1 MATSQYFDFAQ
12 GGGPQY
18 SAQPPTLPLPTAGAS
33 YTAQPTP
40 GMDPAVNPAFPPAAP
55 AGYGGYQPHSSQDF
69 AYGSRPQEPVPT
81 ATTMATYQDS
91 YSYGQSAAARSYEDR
106 PYFQSP
112 ALQSGHMTAT
122 DSGQPGTQEACG
134 QPSPHGGHSHAQ
146 PPQQAPIVESGQP
159 ASTLSSGYTY
169 PTATGVQPESSASI
183 VTSYPPPS
191 YNPTC
196 TAYTAPSYPN
206 YDASV
211 YSAASPFYPPAQPPP
226 PPGPPQQLP
235 PPPTPAGSGS
245 SPRADSKPPVPSKL
259 PRPKAGP
266 RQLQLH
272 YCDICKISCAGPQ
285 TYREHLGGQKHRKKE
300 AAQKTGVQPNG
311 SPRGVQAQLH
321 CDLCAV
327 SCTGADAYAAHIR
340 GSKHQKVFKLHTKL
354 GKPIPTLEPAP
365 ATESPPGAE
374 AKPTSPT
381 GPSVCASSRPALA
394 KRPVASKALCEGP
407 PEPQAAGCR
416 PQWGKPAQTKL
427 EGPGAPTQGGSEEA
441 PAGCSDA
448 QPVGLEYVE
457 EVFSEEGR
465 VLRFH
470 CKLCE
475 CSFNDLNAK
484 DLHVRGRRHRL
495 QYRKKVNPDL
505 PISTEPS
512 SRARKVREE
521 RMRKQ
526 RHLAEERL
534 EQLRRWHAERRR
546 LEEEPPQDVPP
557 HAPPDW
563 AQPLLMGRPE
573 SPASAPLQ
581 PGRRPASSD
590 DRHIMCKHATIYPT
604 EQELLAVQRAVSHAE
619 RALKLVSDTLAEEDR
634 GRREEEGDKRSI
646 APQTRVLKGVMRVGI
661 LAKGLLLRGDRNV
674 RLALLCSEKPT
685 HSLLRRIAQQLP
697 QQLQMVTEDEYEVSS
712 DPEANIVISSCEEPR
727 MQVTISVTSPLM
739 REDPST
745 DPEGV
750 EEPQADAGDVLSPK
764 KCLESLAALRHARW
778 FQARASGLQPCV
790 IVIRVLRDLCRRVPT
805 WGALPAWAMELLVEK
820 AVSSAAGPLGPGD
833 AVRRVLECVAT
844 GTLLTDGPGLQDPC
858 ERDQTDALEP
868 MTLQEREDVTASAQV
883 GGSSHGRG
891 DTQAPAPACSCAV
904 FPEMAR
910 VPPSLPPTEMYR
922 NRRAARGWQDH
933 AQGQGQPGM
942 VAWGQ
947 QLRAKATTVTTPR
960 PQVSLAGTVLPH
972 TTDHGPRSSAV
983 ANSSA
988 CPALTCGYLVCKFV
1002 HKKNLLAAPK
1012 PNRIGSDVS
1021 EFCLEWDQWNGLQC
1035 RMWGPSSVAERAG
1048 GQWSGGPPGTVLVV
1062 SRQYAKIPQALQ

>member
-1 MATSQYFDFAQ
+1 MAASHYFGFAQ
-12 GGGPQY
+12 GSGLQY
-18 SAQPPTLPLPTAGAS
+18 SAQTPTLPLLTTGAS

-40 GMDPAVNPAFPPAAP
+40 GMDPAANPAFPPAAP
-55 AGYGGYQPHSSQDF
+55 AGYGGYQHHSSPEF
-69 AYGSRPQEPVPT
+69 TYGSRPQEPIPT
-81 ATTMATYQDS
+81 TTTMATYQDS
-91 YSYGQSAAARSYEDR
+91 YSYGQSVAARSYEDR
-106 PYFQSP
+106 PYFQPP
-112 ALQSGHMTAT
+112 ALQPGCMTAT
-122 DSGQPGTQEACG
+122 DSCQPGTQEACR
-134 QPSPHGGHSHAQ
+134 QPSPHGGHSCAQ
-146 PPQQAPIVESGQP
+146 PPQQAPRVEAGQP
-159 ASTLSSGYTY
+159 ASALSSGYTY

-191 YNPTC
+191 YDPTC
-196 TAYTAPSYPN
+196 TAYTAPSYPS

-211 YSAASPFYPPAQPPP
+211 YSAASPFYPPAQPLP

-245 SPRADSKPPVPSKL
+245 SPRADSKPPLPSKL

-327 SCTGADAYAAHIR
+327 SCTGADAYTAHIR
-340 GSKHQKVFKLHTKL
+340 GAKHQKVFKLHTKL

-365 ATESPPGAE
+365 AAESTPRVE
-374 AKPTSPT
+374 AKPTSAT
-381 GPSVCASSRPALA
+381 GPSVCAPSRPALA
-394 KRPVASKALCEGP
+394 KRPVALKASREGP
-407 PEPQAAGCR
+407 PEPQIAGCR
-416 PQWGKPAQTKL
+416 PQRGRPAQPKS
-427 EGPGAPTQGGSEEA
+427 EGPGTPAQGGSEEA
-441 PAGCSDA
+441 PLGCSDA
-448 QPVGLEYVE
+448 QPVGPEYVE
-457 EVFSEEGR
+457 EVCSEEGR
-465 VLRFH
+465 VLRFQR
-470 CKLCE
+470 KLCE

-505 PISTEPS
+505 PIAMEPS
-512 SRARKVREE
+512 SRARKLLEE

-526 RHLAEERL
+526 RRLAEERL
-534 EQLRRWHAERRR
+534 EQLRRWHVERRR
-546 LEEEPPQDVPP
+546 LEEEPSQD
-557 HAPPDW
+557 APSDW
-563 AQPLLMGRPE
+563 AHSLLMGRPE
-573 SPASAPLQ
+573 PPTSTQLQ

-590 DRHIMCKHATIYPT
+590 DRHVMCKHATIYPT

-619 RALKLVSDTLAEEDR
+619 RALKLVSDTLAEEDQ
-634 GRREEEGDKRSI
+634 GGGEEEGGKRSSV
-646 APQTRVLKGVMRVGI
+646 APPARVLKGVMRVGI

-674 RLALLCSEKPT
+674 RLALLCSKKPT

-697 QQLQMVTEDEYEVSS
+697 RQLQMVTEDEYEVSS

-727 MQVTISVTSPLM
+727 MQVTVSITSPLM

-750 EEPQADAGDVLSPK
+750 EKPQADPGDVLSSE

-778 FQARASGLQPCV
+778 FQARASSLQPCV

-805 WGALPAWAMELLVEK
+805 WAALPAWAMELLVEK

-858 ERDQTDALEP
+858 EGDQTDALEP
-868 MTLQEREDVTASAQV
+868 MTLQEREDVTASAQHALRMLAFRQTHKV
-883 GGSSHGRG
+883 LGM
-891 DTQAPAPACSCAV
+891 DL
-904 FPEMAR
+904 
-910 VPPSLPPTEMYR
+910 LPPR
-922 NRRAARGWQDH
+922 HRLGARFRKRQRGPGE
-933 AQGQGQPGM
+933 AEEGPGEKKRGQRDGEG
-942 VAWGQ
+942 
-947 QLRAKATTVTTPR
+947 
-960 PQVSLAGTVLPH
+960 
-972 TTDHGPRSSAV
+972 
-983 ANSSA
+983 
-988 CPALTCGYLVCKFV
+988 LV
-1002 HKKNLLAAPK
+1002 
-1012 PNRIGSDVS
+1012 
-1021 EFCLEWDQWNGLQC
+1021 
-1035 RMWGPSSVAERAG
+1035 
-1048 GQWSGGPPGTVLVV
+1048 
-1062 SRQYAKIPQALQ
+1062 

>member
-18 SAQPPTLPLPTAGAS
+18 SAQPPTLPLPTVGAS

-40 GMDPAVNPAFPPAAP
+40 GMDPAVNPAFPAAAL
-55 AGYGGYQPHSSQDF
+55 AGYGGYQPHSGQDF
-69 AYGSRPQEPVPT
+69 AYGSRPQETVPM

-106 PYFQSP
+106 PYFQSA
-112 ALQSGHMTAT
+112 ALQSGRMTAA
-122 DSGQPGTQEACG
+122 DSSQPGTQEACG
-134 QPSPHGGHSHAQ
+134 QPSPHGSHSHAQ

-235 PPPTPAGSGS
+235 PPPAPAGSGS
-245 SPRADSKPPVPSKL
+245 SPRADSKPPLPSKL

-340 GSKHQKVFKLHTKL
+340 GSKHQKVFKLHAKL
-354 GKPIPTLEPAP
+354 GKPIPTLEPARP
-365 ATESPPGAE
+365 TESPPGAE

-381 GPSVCASSRPALA
+381 GPSVCASSRSALA

-416 PQWGKPAQTKL
+416 PQWGKPARPKL
-427 EGPGAPTQGGSEEA
+427 EGPRAPTQGGSEEA
-441 PAGCSDA
+441 PAGCSDV
-448 QPVGLEYVE
+448 QPVGPEYVE
-457 EVFSEEGR
+457 EVFSDEGR

-505 PISTEPS
+505 PIATEPS
-512 SRARKVREE
+512 SRARKVLEE

-590 DRHIMCKHATIYPT
+590 DRHVMCKHATIYPT
-604 EQELLAVQRAVSHAE
+604 EQELLTVQRAVSHAE
-619 RALKLVSDTLAEEDR
+619 RALKLVSDALAEEDR
-634 GRREEEGDKRSI
+634 GHREEEGDKRSSVV
-646 APQTRVLKGVMRVGI
+646 PQTRVLKGVMRVGI

-697 QQLQMVTEDEYEVSS
+697 RQLQMVTEDEYEVSS

-745 DPEGV
+745 DPGAAQPFLPTTV
-750 EEPQADAGDVLSPK
+750 PRTLPQ
-764 KCLESLAALRHARW
+764 
-778 FQARASGLQPCV
+778 
-790 IVIRVLRDLCRRVPT
+790 
-805 WGALPAWAMELLVEK
+805 GAP
-820 AVSSAAGPLGPGD
+820 
-833 AVRRVLECVAT
+833 
-844 GTLLTDGPGLQDPC
+844 
-858 ERDQTDALEP
+858 
-868 MTLQEREDVTASAQV
+868 
-883 GGSSHGRG
+883 H
-891 DTQAPAPACSCAV
+891 TQAWGSVCLC
-904 FPEMAR
+904 PEQ
-910 VPPSLPPTEMYR
+910 EM
-922 NRRAARGWQDH
+922 
-933 AQGQGQPGM
+933 P
-942 VAWGQ
+942 Q
-947 QLRAKATTVTTPR
+947 Q
-960 PQVSLAGTVLPH
+960 
-972 TTDHGPRSSAV
+972 PRSSTAV
-983 ANSSA
+983 PLRIPWVTQELS
-988 CPALTCGYLVCKFV
+988 LQ
-1002 HKKNLLAAPK
+1002 AAEEK
-1012 PNRIGSDVS
+1012 VWRSLRLMQVMS
-1021 EFCLEWDQWNGLQC
+1021 
-1035 RMWGPSSVAERAG
+1035 
-1048 GQWSGGPPGTVLVV
+1048 
-1062 SRQYAKIPQALQ
+1062 

>member
-1 MATSQYFDFAQ
+1 MATSHYFDFAQ

-18 SAQPPTLPLPTAGAS
+18 SAQPPTFPLPTVGAS

-40 GMDPAVNPAFPPAAP
+40 GMDPATNPAFPPAAP
-55 AGYGGYQPHSSQDF
+55 AGYGGYQPYSGQDF
-69 AYGSRPQEPVPT
+69 TYGSRPQEPVPT
-81 ATTMATYQDS
+81 ATTMAPYQDS

-106 PYFQSP
+106 PYFQPP
-112 ALQSGHMTAT
+112 ALQPGHMTAT
-122 DSGQPGTQEACG
+122 DSCQPGTQEACG

-146 PPQQAPIVESGQP
+146 PPQQAPIVEAGQP
-159 ASTLSSGYTY
+159 ASALSSGYTY
-169 PTATGVQPESSASI
+169 PTATGVQPESSESI

-191 YNPTC
+191 YNPTR
-196 TAYTAPSYPN
+196 TAYTAPSYPS

-211 YSAASPFYPPAQPPP
+211 YSTASPFYPPAQPLP

-235 PPPTPAGSGS
+235 PPPMPAGSGS
-245 SPRADSKPPVPSKL
+245 SPRADSKPPLPSKL

-327 SCTGADAYAAHIR
+327 SCTGVDAYTAHIQ
-340 GSKHQKVFKLHTKL
+340 GAKHQKVFKLHAKL

-381 GPSVCASSRPALA
+381 GPSVCASNRPALA
-394 KRPVASKALCEGP
+394 KRPVASTASREGP
-407 PEPQAAGCR
+407 PELQAAGCR
-416 PQWGKPAQTKL
+416 PQWGKPARPKL
-427 EGPGAPTQGGSEEA
+427 EDPGAPIQGGSEDA
-441 PAGCSDA
+441 PLGCSDA
-448 QPVGLEYVE
+448 QPVGPEYVE
-457 EVFSEEGR
+457 E
-465 VLRFH
+465 
-470 CKLCE
+470 
-475 CSFNDLNAK
+475 
-484 DLHVRGRRHRL
+484 
-495 QYRKKVNPDL
+495 KKVNPDL
-505 PISTEPS
+505 PIATEPS
-512 SRARKVREE
+512 SRAQKLLEE

-526 RHLAEERL
+526 RRLAEERL

-573 SPASAPLQ
+573 PPASAPLQ
-581 PGRRPASSD
+581 PGRQPASSD
-590 DRHIMCKHATIYPT
+590 DRHVMCKHATIYPT

-619 RALKLVSDTLAEEDR
+619 RALKLVSDSLAEEDQ
-634 GRREEEGDKRSI
+634 GRREEEGDKRSSV

-685 HSLLRRIAQQLP
+685 HSLLRRIVQQLP
-697 QQLQMVTEDEYEVSS
+697 RQLQMVTEDEYEVSS

-833 AVRRVLECVAT
+833 AIRRVLECVAT

-868 MTLQEREDVTASAQV
+868 MTLQEREDVTASAQHALRMV
-883 GGSSHGRG
+883 AFWQTHKVLGM
-891 DTQAPAPACSCAV
+891 DL
-904 FPEMAR
+904 
-910 VPPSLPPTEMYR
+910 LPPRHRLGARFRKRQRGPGE
-922 NRRAARGWQDH
+922 AEEGAGEKKRGWR
-933 AQGQGQPGM
+933 GG
-942 VAWGQ
+942 
-947 QLRAKATTVTTPR
+947 
-960 PQVSLAGTVLPH
+960 
-972 TTDHGPRSSAV
+972 
-983 ANSSA
+983 
-988 CPALTCGYLVCKFV
+988 
-1002 HKKNLLAAPK
+1002 
-1012 PNRIGSDVS
+1012 
-1021 EFCLEWDQWNGLQC
+1021 EGL
-1035 RMWGPSSVAERAG
+1035 M
-1048 GQWSGGPPGTVLVV
+1048 
-1062 SRQYAKIPQALQ
+1062 

>member
-18 SAQPPTLPLPTAGAS
+18 SAQPPTLPLPTVGAS

-40 GMDPAVNPAFPPAAP
+40 GMDPATNPAFPPAAP
-55 AGYGGYQPHSSQDF
+55 AGYGGYQPHSGQDF
-69 AYGSRPQEPVPT
+69 AYGSRPQEPIPT

-106 PYFQSP
+106 PYFQPP
-112 ALQSGHMTAT
+112 ALQPGHMTAT
-122 DSGQPGTQEACG
+122 DSCQPGTQEACG

-146 PPQQAPIVESGQP
+146 PPQQAPIAESGQP
-159 ASTLSSGYTY
+159 ASALSSGYTY

-183 VTSYPPPS
+183 VTSYPPPTYS
-191 YNPTC
+191 PTC
-196 TAYTAPSYPN
+196 AAYTAPSYQS

-226 PPGPPQQLP
+226 PVGPPQQLP

-245 SPRADSKPPVPSKL
+245 SPRADSKPPLPSKL

-340 GSKHQKVFKLHTKL
+340 GAKHQKVFKLHAKL

-394 KRPVASKALCEGP
+394 RKPVVSKASCEGP
-407 PEPQAAGCR
+407 PELQAAGCR
-416 PQWGKPAQTKL
+416 PQWGKPARPKL

-441 PAGCSDA
+441 PVGCSDA
-448 QPVGLEYVE
+448 QPVGPEYVE
-457 EVFSEEGR
+457 E
-465 VLRFH
+465 
-470 CKLCE
+470 
-475 CSFNDLNAK
+475 
-484 DLHVRGRRHRL
+484 
-495 QYRKKVNPDL
+495 KKVNPDL
-505 PISTEPS
+505 PIATEPS
-512 SRARKVREE
+512 SRAQKVLEE

-534 EQLRRWHAERRR
+534 EQLRRWHTERRR

-563 AQPLLMGRPE
+563 AQPLLKGRPE
-573 SPASAPLQ
+573 PPTSAPLQ

-590 DRHIMCKHATIYPT
+590 DRHVMCKHATIYPT

-619 RALKLVSDTLAEEDR
+619 RALKLVSDTLAEEDQ
-634 GRREEEGDKRSI
+634 GRREEEGDKRSSV
-646 APQTRVLKGVMRVGI
+646 ATQTRVLKGVMRVGI

-697 QQLQMVTEDEYEVSS
+697 RQLQMVTEDEYEVSS

-727 MQVTISVTSPLM
+727 MQITISVTSPLM

-844 GTLLTDGPGLQDPC
+844 GTLLTGQSLGQRAQEVGSKSQRPGPMAVAQKAAVTDRKCPAQAGERPTTHTCSQQEGRQGCGHGGHHPARRAQTRRSPKGGLSPHPGDNSHVLWWPRPLAVAQSHSGINPPRC
-858 ERDQTDALEP
+858 LSS
-868 MTLQEREDVTASAQV
+868 EDYPEGTAR
-883 GGSSHGRG
+883 SSDDRG
-891 DTQAPAPACSCAV
+891 
-904 FPEMAR
+904 
-910 VPPSLPPTEMYR
+910 
-922 NRRAARGWQDH
+922 RRAAQHNAFYTSRGNRTRQDTH
-933 AQGQGQPGM
+933 VRG
-942 VAWGQ
+942 
-947 QLRAKATTVTTPR
+947 
-960 PQVSLAGTVLPH
+960 
-972 TTDHGPRSSAV
+972 
-983 ANSSA
+983 
-988 CPALTCGYLVCKFV
+988 
-1002 HKKNLLAAPK
+1002 
-1012 PNRIGSDVS
+1012 
-1021 EFCLEWDQWNGLQC
+1021 
-1035 RMWGPSSVAERAG
+1035 G
-1048 GQWSGGPPGTVLVV
+1048 GQIRKKVFS
-1062 SRQYAKIPQALQ
+1062 SHF

>member
-18 SAQPPTLPLPTAGAS
+18 SAQPPTLPLPTVGAS

-40 GMDPAVNPAFPPAAP
+40 GMDPAVNPAFPAAAL
-55 AGYGGYQPHSSQDF
+55 AGYGGYQPHSGQDF
-69 AYGSRPQEPVPT
+69 AYGSRPQETVPM

-106 PYFQSP
+106 PYFQSA
-112 ALQSGHMTAT
+112 ALQSGRMTAA
-122 DSGQPGTQEACG
+122 DSSQPGTQEACG
-134 QPSPHGGHSHAQ
+134 QPSPHGSHSHAQ

-235 PPPTPAGSGS
+235 PPPAPAGSGS
-245 SPRADSKPPVPSKL
+245 SPRADSKPPLPSKL

-340 GSKHQKVFKLHTKL
+340 GSKHQKVFKLHAKL
-354 GKPIPTLEPAP
+354 GKPIPTLEPARP
-365 ATESPPGAE
+365 TESPPGAE

-381 GPSVCASSRPALA
+381 GPSVCASSRSALA

-416 PQWGKPAQTKL
+416 PQWGKPARPKL
-427 EGPGAPTQGGSEEA
+427 EGPRAPTQGGSEEA
-441 PAGCSDA
+441 PAGCSDV
-448 QPVGLEYVE
+448 QPVGPEYVE
-457 EVFSEEGR
+457 EVFSDEGR

-505 PISTEPS
+505 PIATEPS
-512 SRARKVREE
+512 SRARKVLEE

-590 DRHIMCKHATIYPT
+590 DRHVMCKHATIYPT
-604 EQELLAVQRAVSHAE
+604 EQELLTVQRAVSHAE
-619 RALKLVSDTLAEEDR
+619 RALKLVSDALAEEDR
-634 GRREEEGDKRSI
+634 GHREEEGDKRSSVV
-646 APQTRVLKGVMRVGI
+646 PQTRVLKGVMRVGI

-697 QQLQMVTEDEYEVSS
+697 RQLQMVTEDEYEVSS

-745 DPEGV
+745 DPGNATAATLQHCCPPEDSMGHTRAESPGSRGGV

-868 MTLQEREDVTASAQV
+868 MTLQEREDVTASAQHALRMLAFRQTHKV
-883 GGSSHGRG
+883 LGM
-891 DTQAPAPACSCAV
+891 DL
-904 FPEMAR
+904 
-910 VPPSLPPTEMYR
+910 LPPR
-922 NRRAARGWQDH
+922 HRLGARFRKRQRGPGE
-933 AQGQGQPGM
+933 AEEGAGEKKRGQRGGE
-942 VAWGQ
+942 G
-947 QLRAKATTVTTPR
+947 
-960 PQVSLAGTVLPH
+960 
-972 TTDHGPRSSAV
+972 
-983 ANSSA
+983 
-988 CPALTCGYLVCKFV
+988 LV
-1002 HKKNLLAAPK
+1002 
-1012 PNRIGSDVS
+1012 
-1021 EFCLEWDQWNGLQC
+1021 
-1035 RMWGPSSVAERAG
+1035 
-1048 GQWSGGPPGTVLVV
+1048 
-1062 SRQYAKIPQALQ
+1062 

>member
-1 MATSQYFDFAQ
+1 MAASHYFGFAQ
-12 GGGPQY
+12 GSDLQY
-18 SAQPPTLPLPTAGAS
+18 SAQTPTLPLLTTGAS

-40 GMDPAVNPAFPPAAP
+40 GMDPAANPAFPPAAP
-55 AGYGGYQPHSSQDF
+55 AGYSGYQPHSSQEF
-69 AYGSRPQEPVPT
+69 TYGSRPQEPVPT
-81 ATTMATYQDS
+81 TTTMATYQDS
-91 YSYGQSAAARSYEDR
+91 YSYGQSVAARSYEDR
-106 PYFQSP
+106 PYFQPP
-112 ALQSGHMTAT
+112 ALQPGRMTAT
-122 DSGQPGTQEACG
+122 DSCQPGTQEACR
-134 QPSPHGGHSHAQ
+134 QPSPHGGHSCAQ
-146 PPQQAPIVESGQP
+146 PPQQAPRVEAGQP
-159 ASTLSSGYTY
+159 ASALSSGYTY
-169 PTATGVQPESSASI
+169 PTATGVQPESSVSI
-183 VTSYPPPS
+183 VTSYPAPS
-191 YNPTC
+191 YDPTC
-196 TAYTAPSYPN
+196 TAYTAPSYPS

-226 PPGPPQQLP
+226 PPGPLQQLP

-245 SPRADSKPPVPSKL
+245 SPRADSKPPLPSKL

-327 SCTGADAYAAHIR
+327 SCTGADAYTAHIR
-340 GSKHQKVFKLHTKL
+340 GAKHQKVFKLHTKL

-365 ATESPPGAE
+365 AAESTPGVE
-374 AKPTSPT
+374 AKPTSAT
-381 GPSVCASSRPALA
+381 GPSVCAPSRPALT
-394 KRPVASKALCEGP
+394 KRPVALKASCQGP
-407 PEPQAAGCR
+407 PELQIAGCR
-416 PQWGKPAQTKL
+416 PQRGRTAQPKS
-427 EGPGAPTQGGSEEA
+427 EGPGAPAQGGSEEA
-441 PAGCSDA
+441 PLGCSDA
-448 QPVGLEYVE
+448 QPVGPEYVE
-457 EVFSEEGR
+457 EVCSEEGR
-465 VLRFH
+465 VLRFQ

-505 PISTEPS
+505 PIATEPS
-512 SRARKVREE
+512 SRARKLLEE

-534 EQLRRWHAERRR
+534 EQLRRWHVERRR
-546 LEEEPPQDVPP
+546 LEEEPSQDMPP
-557 HAPPDW
+557 HAPSDW
-563 AQPLLMGRPE
+563 AHSLLMGRPE
-573 SPASAPLQ
+573 PPTSAQLQ

-590 DRHIMCKHATIYPT
+590 DRHVMCKHATIYPT

-619 RALKLVSDTLAEEDR
+619 RALKLVSDTLAEEDQ
-634 GRREEEGDKRSI
+634 GSGEEEGGKRSSV
-646 APQTRVLKGVMRVGI
+646 APPARVLKGVMRVGI

-674 RLALLCSEKPT
+674 RLALLCSKKPT

-697 QQLQMVTEDEYEVSS
+697 RQLQMVTEDEYEVSS

-727 MQVTISVTSPLM
+727 MQVTVSITSPLM

-745 DPEGV
+745 DPGV
-750 EEPQADAGDVLSPK
+750 EKPQADPGDVLSSE

-778 FQARASGLQPCV
+778 FQARASSLQPCV

-805 WGALPAWAMELLVEK
+805 WAALPAWAMELLVEK

-868 MTLQEREDVTASAQV
+868 MTLQEREDVTASAQHALRMLAFRQTHKV
-883 GGSSHGRG
+883 LGM
-891 DTQAPAPACSCAV
+891 DL
-904 FPEMAR
+904 
-910 VPPSLPPTEMYR
+910 LPPR
-922 NRRAARGWQDH
+922 HRLGARFRKRQRGPGE
-933 AQGQGQPGM
+933 AEEGPGEKKRGQRDGEG
-942 VAWGQ
+942 
-947 QLRAKATTVTTPR
+947 
-960 PQVSLAGTVLPH
+960 
-972 TTDHGPRSSAV
+972 
-983 ANSSA
+983 
-988 CPALTCGYLVCKFV
+988 LV
-1002 HKKNLLAAPK
+1002 
-1012 PNRIGSDVS
+1012 
-1021 EFCLEWDQWNGLQC
+1021 
-1035 RMWGPSSVAERAG
+1035 
-1048 GQWSGGPPGTVLVV
+1048 
-1062 SRQYAKIPQALQ
+1062 

>member
-18 SAQPPTLPLPTAGAS
+18 SAQPPTLPLPTVGAS

-40 GMDPAVNPAFPPAAP
+40 GMDPAVNPAFPAAAP
-55 AGYGGYQPHSSQDF
+55 AGYGGYQPHSGQDF
-69 AYGSRPQEPVPT
+69 AYGSRPQETVPT

-106 PYFQSP
+106 PYFQSA
-112 ALQSGHMTAT
+112 ALQSGRMTAA
-122 DSGQPGTQEACG
+122 DSSQPGTQEACG
-134 QPSPHGGHSHAQ
+134 QPSPHGSHSHAQ

-235 PPPTPAGSGS
+235 PPPAPAGSGS
-245 SPRADSKPPVPSKL
+245 SPRADSKPPLPSKL

-340 GSKHQKVFKLHTKL
+340 GSKHQKVFKLHAKL

-365 ATESPPGAE
+365 PTESPPGAE

-381 GPSVCASSRPALA
+381 GPSVCASSRSALA

-416 PQWGKPAQTKL
+416 PQWGKPARPKL
-427 EGPGAPTQGGSEEA
+427 EGPRAPTQGGSEEA
-441 PAGCSDA
+441 PAGCSDV
-448 QPVGLEYVE
+448 QPVGPEYVE
-457 EVFSEEGR
+457 EVFSDEGR

-505 PISTEPS
+505 PIATEPS
-512 SRARKVREE
+512 SRARKVLEE

-590 DRHIMCKHATIYPT
+590 DRHVMCKHATIYPT

-619 RALKLVSDTLAEEDR
+619 RALKLVSDVLAEEDR
-634 GRREEEGDKRSI
+634 GHREEEGDKRSSVV
-646 APQTRVLKGVMRVGI
+646 PQTRVLKGVMRVGI

-674 RLALLCSEKPT
+674 HLALLCSEKPT

-697 QQLQMVTEDEYEVSS
+697 RQLQMVTEDEYEVSS

-745 DPEGV
+745 DPGNATAATLQHCCPPEDSMGHTRAESPGSRGGV

-868 MTLQEREDVTASAQV
+868 MTLQEREDVTASAQAAV
-883 GGSSHGRG
+883 PGAGRRVAGRHQAAGGWRSN
-891 DTQAPAPACSCAV
+891 TP
-904 FPEMAR
+904 
-910 VPPSLPPTEMYR
+910 LPPRQRTG
-922 NRRAARGWQDH
+922 ARGPRLRML
-933 AQGQGQPGM
+933 AASR
-942 VAWGQ
+942 VA
-947 QLRAKATTVTTPR
+947 RRHRERKR
-960 PQVSLAGTVLPH
+960 R
-972 TTDHGPRSSAV
+972 RSSWGAR
-983 ANSSA
+983 
-988 CPALTCGYLVCKFV
+988 
-1002 HKKNLLAAPK
+1002 AP
-1012 PNRIGSDVS
+1012 
-1021 EFCLEWDQWNGLQC
+1021 
-1035 RMWGPSSVAERAG
+1035 
-1048 GQWSGGPPGTVLVV
+1048 
-1062 SRQYAKIPQALQ
+1062 

>member
-1 MATSQYFDFAQ
+1 MAASHYFGSAQ
-12 GGGPQY
+12 GSGLQY
-18 SAQPPTLPLPTAGAS
+18 STQTPTLPLLTTGAS

-40 GMDPAVNPAFPPAAP
+40 GMDPAANPAFPPAAP
-55 AGYGGYQPHSSQDF
+55 AGYGGYQPHSSQEF
-69 AYGSRPQEPVPT
+69 TYGSRPEEPVPT

-91 YSYGQSAAARSYEDR
+91 YSYGQSVAARSYEDR
-106 PYFQSP
+106 PYFQPP
-112 ALQSGHMTAT
+112 ALQPGCMTAT
-122 DSGQPGTQEACG
+122 DSCQPGTQEACRH
-134 QPSPHGGHSHAQ
+134 PSPPGGHSCAQ
-146 PPQQAPIVESGQP
+146 PPQQAPRVEARQP
-159 ASTLSSGYTY
+159 ASALSSGYTY
-169 PTATGVQPESSASI
+169 PTATGVQPESSVSI
-183 VTSYPPPS
+183 VTSYPAPS
-191 YNPTC
+191 YDPTC
-196 TAYTAPSYPN
+196 SAYTAPSYPS

-235 PPPTPAGSGS
+235 PPPTPTGSGS
-245 SPRADSKPPVPSKL
+245 SPRADSKPPLPSKL
-259 PRPKAGP
+259 QRPKAGP

-300 AAQKTGVQPNG
+300 AAQKTGVLPNG

-340 GSKHQKVFKLHTKL
+340 GAKHQKVFKLHTKL

-365 ATESPPGAE
+365 AAESTPGVE
-374 AKPTSPT
+374 AKPSSAT
-381 GPSVCASSRPALA
+381 GPSVCAPSRPALA
-394 KRPVASKALCEGP
+394 KRPVALKASLEGP
-407 PEPQAAGCR
+407 PEPQIAGCR
-416 PQWGKPAQTKL
+416 PQRGRPAQPKS
-427 EGPGAPTQGGSEEA
+427 EGPGAPAQGGSEEA
-441 PAGCSDA
+441 PLGCCDA
-448 QPVGLEYVE
+448 QAVGPEYVE
-457 EVFSEEGR
+457 EVCSEEGR
-465 VLRFH
+465 VLRFQ

-505 PISTEPS
+505 PIATEPS
-512 SRARKVREE
+512 SRARKLLEE

-526 RHLAEERL
+526 RRLAEERL
-534 EQLRRWHAERRR
+534 EQLRRWHVERRR
-546 LEEEPPQDVPP
+546 LEEEPSQD
-557 HAPPDW
+557 APSDW
-563 AQPLLMGRPE
+563 AHSLLMGRPE
-573 SPASAPLQ
+573 PPTSTQLQ

-590 DRHIMCKHATIYPT
+590 DRHVMCKHATIYPT

-619 RALKLVSDTLAEEDR
+619 RALKLVSDTLAEEDQ
-634 GRREEEGDKRSI
+634 GDGEEQGGKRSSV
-646 APQTRVLKGVMRVGI
+646 APPARVLKGVMRIGI

-674 RLALLCSEKPT
+674 RLALLCSKKPT

-697 QQLQMVTEDEYEVSS
+697 RQLQMVTEDEYEVSS
-712 DPEANIVISSCEEPR
+712 DPEANIVISSREEPR

-750 EEPQADAGDVLSPK
+750 EKPQADPGDVLSSE

-778 FQARASGLQPCV
+778 FQARASSLQPCV

-805 WGALPAWAMELLVEK
+805 WAALPAWAMELLVEK

-868 MTLQEREDVTASAQV
+868 MTLQEREDVTASAQHALRMLAFRQTHKV
-883 GGSSHGRG
+883 LGM
-891 DTQAPAPACSCAV
+891 DL
-904 FPEMAR
+904 
-910 VPPSLPPTEMYR
+910 LPPRHRLGARFRKRQRGPGE
-922 NRRAARGWQDH
+922 AEEGPGEKKRGWQD
-933 AQGQGQPGM
+933 GEG
-942 VAWGQ
+942 
-947 QLRAKATTVTTPR
+947 
-960 PQVSLAGTVLPH
+960 
-972 TTDHGPRSSAV
+972 
-983 ANSSA
+983 
-988 CPALTCGYLVCKFV
+988 LV
-1002 HKKNLLAAPK
+1002 
-1012 PNRIGSDVS
+1012 
-1021 EFCLEWDQWNGLQC
+1021 
-1035 RMWGPSSVAERAG
+1035 
-1048 GQWSGGPPGTVLVV
+1048 
-1062 SRQYAKIPQALQ
+1062 

>member
-18 SAQPPTLPLPTAGAS
+18 SAQPPTLPLPTVGAS

-40 GMDPAVNPAFPPAAP
+40 GMDPAVNPAFPAAAP
-55 AGYGGYQPHSSQDF
+55 AGYGGYQPHSGQDF
-69 AYGSRPQEPVPT
+69 AYGSRPQETVPT

-106 PYFQSP
+106 PYFQSA
-112 ALQSGHMTAT
+112 ALQSGRMTAA
-122 DSGQPGTQEACG
+122 DSSQPGTQEACG
-134 QPSPHGGHSHAQ
+134 QPSPHGSHSHAQ

-235 PPPTPAGSGS
+235 PPPAPAGSGS
-245 SPRADSKPPVPSKL
+245 SPRADSKPPLPSKL

-285 TYREHLGGQKHRKKE
+285 E
-300 AAQKTGVQPNG
+300 ALD
-311 SPRGVQAQLH
+311 RGETRSQQ
-321 CDLCAV
+321 
-327 SCTGADAYAAHIR
+327 S
-340 GSKHQKVFKLHTKL
+340 Q
-354 GKPIPTLEPAP
+354 TLERPTGNIWEGRS
-365 ATESPPGAE
+365 TERRRRPRRQAC
-374 AKPTSPT
+374 SPT
-381 GPSVCASSRPALA
+381 GARAGCRRSCIATCAPCPAPGQTPTRPTSGDPSTRRSSSCTPNWGSPFPPSSLHRPRRAPLGRRPSPRPPLA
-394 KRPVASKALCEGP
+394 PACVPRAGP

-416 PQWGKPAQTKL
+416 PQWGKPARPKL
-427 EGPGAPTQGGSEEA
+427 EGPRAPTQGGSEEA
-441 PAGCSDA
+441 PAGCSDV
-448 QPVGLEYVE
+448 QPVGPEYVE
-457 EVFSEEGR
+457 EVFSDEGR

-505 PISTEPS
+505 PIATEPS
-512 SRARKVREE
+512 SRARKVLEE

-590 DRHIMCKHATIYPT
+590 DRHVMCKHATIYPT

-619 RALKLVSDTLAEEDR
+619 RALKLVSDALAEEDR
-634 GRREEEGDKRSI
+634 GHREEEGDKRSSVV
-646 APQTRVLKGVMRVGI
+646 PQTRVLKGVMRVGI

-674 RLALLCSEKPT
+674 HLALLCSEKPT

-697 QQLQMVTEDEYEVSS
+697 RQLQMVTEDEYEVSS

-745 DPEGV
+745 DPGN
-750 EEPQADAGDVLSPK
+750 AT
-764 KCLESLAALRHARW
+764 AA
-778 FQARASGLQPCV
+778 
-790 IVIRVLRDLCRRVPT
+790 
-805 WGALPAWAMELLVEK
+805 
-820 AVSSAAGPLGPGD
+820 
-833 AVRRVLECVAT
+833 
-844 GTLLTDGPGLQDPC
+844 
-858 ERDQTDALEP
+858 
-868 MTLQEREDVTASAQV
+868 TLQHCCPPEDSMGHTRAESPGSR
-883 GGSSHGRG
+883 GGSSQRPAAMRDRHQGPEGPLPACAHLGGPASLGHGAAGGEGCEQRGWAPGPRGCSQASPGVRGHRDAPDRRARAPGSLRERPDRCPRAHDPPRAGRRDRQRPARPANAGLPADPQGPGHGSPAAQTPAGGPLPEEAAGTWRGRG
-891 DTQAPAPACSCAV
+891 GRRGEEAGPV
-904 FPEMAR
+904 GRRGAR
-910 VPPSLPPTEMYR
+910 VRRLPPPP
-922 NRRAARGWQDH
+922 AG
-933 AQGQGQPGM
+933 
-942 VAWGQ
+942 
-947 QLRAKATTVTTPR
+947 LRV
-960 PQVSLAGTVLPH
+960 
-972 TTDHGPRSSAV
+972 
-983 ANSSA
+983 
-988 CPALTCGYLVCKFV
+988 PALLDVC
-1002 HKKNLLAAPK
+1002 APTNGCFI
-1012 PNRIGSDVS
+1012 PDV
-1021 EFCLEWDQWNGLQC
+1021 
-1035 RMWGPSSVAERAG
+1035 
-1048 GQWSGGPPGTVLVV
+1048 GQWSFPFE
-1062 SRQYAKIPQALQ
+1062 

>member
-1 MATSQYFDFAQ
+1 MAASHYFGFAQ
-12 GGGPQY
+12 GSGLQY
-18 SAQPPTLPLPTAGAS
+18 SAQTPTLPLLTTGAS

-40 GMDPAVNPAFPPAAP
+40 GMDPAANPAFPPAAP
-55 AGYGGYQPHSSQDF
+55 AGYGGYQPHSSPEF
-69 AYGSRPQEPVPT
+69 TYGCRPQEPVPT
-81 ATTMATYQDS
+81 TTTMATYQDS
-91 YSYGQSAAARSYEDR
+91 YSYGQSVAARSYEDR
-106 PYFQSP
+106 PYFQPP
-112 ALQSGHMTAT
+112 ALQPGRMTAT
-122 DSGQPGTQEACG
+122 DSCQPGTQEACR
-134 QPSPHGGHSHAQ
+134 QPSPHGGHSCAQ
-146 PPQQAPIVESGQP
+146 PPQQAPRVEAGQP
-159 ASTLSSGYTY
+159 ASALSSGYTY

-191 YNPTC
+191 YDPTC
-196 TAYTAPSYPN
+196 TAYTAPSYPS

-245 SPRADSKPPVPSKL
+245 SPRADSKPPLPSKL

-321 CDLCAV
+321 CNLCAV
-327 SCTGADAYAAHIR
+327 SCTGADAYTAHIR
-340 GSKHQKVFKLHTKL
+340 GAKHQKVFKLHTKL

-365 ATESPPGAE
+365 AAESTPRVE
-374 AKPTSPT
+374 AKPTSAT
-381 GPSVCASSRPALA
+381 GPSVCAPSRPALA
-394 KRPVASKALCEGP
+394 KRPVALKASREGP
-407 PEPQAAGCR
+407 PEPQIAGCR
-416 PQWGKPAQTKL
+416 PQRGRPAQPKS
-427 EGPGAPTQGGSEEA
+427 EGPGTPTQGGSEEA
-441 PAGCSDA
+441 PLGCSDA
-448 QPVGLEYVE
+448 QPVGPEYVE
-457 EVFSEEGR
+457 EVCSEEGR
-465 VLRFH
+465 VLRFQ

-495 QYRKKVNPDL
+495 QYRKVNPDL
-505 PISTEPS
+505 PIAMEPS
-512 SRARKVREE
+512 SRARKLLEE

-526 RHLAEERL
+526 RRLAEERL
-534 EQLRRWHAERRR
+534 EQLRRWHVERRR
-546 LEEEPPQDVPP
+546 LEEEPSQD
-557 HAPPDW
+557 APSDW
-563 AQPLLMGRPE
+563 AHSLLMGRPE
-573 SPASAPLQ
+573 PPTSTQLQ

-590 DRHIMCKHATIYPT
+590 DRHVMCKHATIYPT

-619 RALKLVSDTLAEEDR
+619 RALKLVSDTLAEEDQ
-634 GRREEEGDKRSI
+634 GGGEEEGGKRSSV
-646 APQTRVLKGVMRVGI
+646 APPARVLKGVMRVGI

-674 RLALLCSEKPT
+674 RLALLCSKKPT

-697 QQLQMVTEDEYEVSS
+697 RQLQMVTEDEYEVSS

-727 MQVTISVTSPLM
+727 MQVTVSITSPLM

-750 EEPQADAGDVLSPK
+750 EKPQADPGDVLSSE

-778 FQARASGLQPCV
+778 FQARASSLQPCV

-805 WGALPAWAMELLVEK
+805 WAALPAWAMELLVEK

-868 MTLQEREDVTASAQV
+868 MTLQEREDVTASAQHALRMLAFRQTHKV
-883 GGSSHGRG
+883 LGM
-891 DTQAPAPACSCAV
+891 DL
-904 FPEMAR
+904 
-910 VPPSLPPTEMYR
+910 LPPR
-922 NRRAARGWQDH
+922 HRLGARFQKRQRG
-933 AQGQGQPGM
+933 PGE
-942 VAWGQ
+942 AEE
-947 QLRAKATTVTTPR
+947 
-960 PQVSLAGTVLPH
+960 
-972 TTDHGPRSSAV
+972 GPGEKKR
-983 ANSSA
+983 
-988 CPALTCGYLVCKFV
+988 GKRDGEGLV
-1002 HKKNLLAAPK
+1002 
-1012 PNRIGSDVS
+1012 
-1021 EFCLEWDQWNGLQC
+1021 
-1035 RMWGPSSVAERAG
+1035 
-1048 GQWSGGPPGTVLVV
+1048 
-1062 SRQYAKIPQALQ
+1062 